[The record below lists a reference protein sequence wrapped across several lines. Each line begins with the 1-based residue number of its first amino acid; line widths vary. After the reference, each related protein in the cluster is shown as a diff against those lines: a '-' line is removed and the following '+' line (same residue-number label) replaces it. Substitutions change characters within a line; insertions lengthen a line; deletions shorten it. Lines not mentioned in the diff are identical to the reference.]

1 MMNGFGGGIGFGM
14 GFGWIFWLIII
25 GVAIWAVVRLTSH
38 SSTQHTIL
46 GGSTVS
52 QETPLDIL
60 KKRYARGEI
69 TEDEF
74 KEMKRNL

>member
-1 MMNGFGGGIGFGM
+1 MMNGFGGGMGFGM

-25 GVAIWAVVRLTSH
+25 GVAIWAVVRLTNNTSGYH
-38 SSTQHTIL
+38 RGFSGTPS
-46 GGSTVS
+46 S

-69 TEDEF
+69 TKEQF
-74 KEMKRNL
+74 KEMRKDL